1 MANKRKNPKKK
12 PKSKRLSR
20 KELEEENIRLMVKQ
34 EQTEAQMNVKY
45 LRKLEKKIK
54 NLEIINKT
62 HELNIERKNRELVEL
77 ATKIVSEESF
87 QERLDRKG
95 KKLVKGLVKK

>member
-12 PKSKRLSR
+12 PKSKRLPR
-20 KELEEENIRLMVKQ
+20 KELESENIRFMVKI
-34 EQTEAQMNVKY
+34 EQLEARMDVKY
-45 LRKLEKKIK
+45 LHKLEKEIK
-54 NLEIINKT
+54 GLNIIIKT
-62 HELNIERKNRELVEL
+62 HELNIKQKNRELVEL

-87 QERLDRKG
+87 QERLNRKN